1 MIDLSTE
8 FGRRVQH
15 RLNEER
21 IIWLTTI
28 SESAIPQPRP
38 VWFLWDGA
46 SFLIYSRPN
55 TFKLQHIQNNPHVA
69 LHLDGDGMGGDI
81 VVFTGEAE
89 IAKDASPA
97 NQVMPYVEKY
107 RDGMKSLNMTP
118 EVFGRNYSIPI
129 RVKPLSLRGH

>member
-8 FGRRVQH
+8 FGQRVQR

-21 IIWLTTI
+21 IIWFTTI
-28 SESAIPQPRP
+28 SGSAVPQPRP
-38 VWFLWDGA
+38 AWFLWDGA

-55 TFKLQHIQNNPHVA
+55 TFKLQHIQSNPHVA
-69 LHLDGDGMGGDI
+69 LHLDGNGMGGDI

-89 IAKDASPA
+89 IAKDAPPA

-107 RDGMKSLNMTP
+107 QDGMESLNMAP
-118 EVFGRNYSIPI
+118 ESFGKTYSIPI
-129 RVKPLSLRGH
+129 RVKPLTLRGH